1 MRLREKLWRGSPV
14 WPPPSWTG
22 SCGAGDNFSTG
33 ESGILRRVHLYKSPP
48 PFPPQEAYLTITA
61 EFQGQLR
68 SGLIFESPEHLESL
82 YFMLKKY
89 VGRPLREVGDLEID

>member
-1 MRLREKLWRGSPV
+1 V
-14 WPPPSWTG
+14 
-22 SCGAGDNFSTG
+22 SCGEGDDFLTG
-33 ESGILRRVHLYKSPP
+33 ESGILRSVQLYKSPP

-61 EFQGQLR
+61 EYKGQLR

-89 VGRPLREVGDLEID
+89 VGRPLMEVGDIEID

>member
-14 WPPPSWTG
+14 WPPPAWTG

-89 VGRPLREVGDLEID
+89 VGRPLRDLGDLEID